1 MLTPDAVRGKA
12 CKAETTLAR
21 SVNSGKED
29 NTMKNEVY
37 RIDSKG
43 SVRIAL
49 TGLYMMRTRF
59 PELTLPGYYRVGL
72 NRPLLVVVLSRW
84 AQIIAP
90 LHDHVVVL

>member
-29 NTMKNEVY
+29 NTMKKEVY
-37 RIDSKG
+37 RTDSKG

-49 TGLYMMRTRF
+49 TGLY
-59 PELTLPGYYRVGL
+59 
-72 NRPLLVVVLSRW
+72 
-84 AQIIAP
+84 I
-90 LHDHVVVL
+90 